1 MVSFW
6 ADRWQHDIFSADDI
20 RAEGK
25 CPVVRRLCYGPLE
38 TLEYGISDG
47 EFYFENK
54 VLEGIDEG
62 SVITEKIG
70 KRRLGEVLENELR
83 LCEKYAPQLL
93 EQVTKR
99 LGEIRG
105 KFELGKIKETK
116 TPS

>member
-6 ADRWQHDIFSADDI
+6 ADRWQHVIFSADEL
-20 RAEGK
+20 RLEGK
-25 CPVVRRLCYGPLE
+25 CPVIQHLCYGPLE
-38 TLEYGISDG
+38 TLEYGVLDG

-62 SVITEKIG
+62 SSFFEKIDKQHFG
-70 KRRLGEVLENELR
+70 GVLENERR

-99 LGEIRG
+99 LEEVCG
-105 KFELGKIKETK
+105 KLELGRIKESE